1 MPSSAE
7 PDLFGMVRT
16 TETGCAGIRLPEI
29 EFIHLA
35 APQNVRFGR
44 SIQHR
49 QRVAR
54 CPPGF
59 VCRTGTSYCTRH
71 HLDRIWWEADF
82 QVHILRWNKKDLS
95 TAVSAGV
102 VCEGAADLV
111 KQVPGFHNSP
121 GQSGAD
127 IFEHLSHGVVKLWPT
142 DGMNPAT

>member
-1 MPSSAE
+1 MSLHVPAELSIFPSDNQS
-7 PDLFGMVRT
+7 V
-16 TETGCAGIRLPEI
+16 RLPISSFE
-29 EFIHLA
+29 A
-35 APQNVRFGR
+35 DGQFGT
-44 SIQHR
+44 
-49 QRVAR
+49 AR
-54 CPPGF
+54 LGF